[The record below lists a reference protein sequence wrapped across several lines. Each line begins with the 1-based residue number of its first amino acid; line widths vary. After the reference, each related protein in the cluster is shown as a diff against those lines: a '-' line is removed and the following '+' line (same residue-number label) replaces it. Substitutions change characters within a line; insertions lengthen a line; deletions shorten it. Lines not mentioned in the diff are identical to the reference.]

1 LLPRRRRDAAG
12 PAGETPALQRATST
26 GAVLAPIQ
34 SALHSAGPQAA
45 RIEHLWWVFFW
56 ICVAV
61 YVITILF
68 FLAAVIRGR
77 RRLEPVDNPAHDRR
91 LGFFVSTCAAV
102 TVITL
107 FALLFSSVA
116 TGNAIGTFA
125 KNDPRQLEI
134 EVTGHQWW
142 WEVKYPDAL
151 APANQINDANEIHIP
166 ILTPVLLRLDTR
178 DVIHSLWIPNL
189 HGKRDLIPGRVNKFW
204 IQADRPGV
212 YRGQCAEF
220 CGYQHAHMALM
231 VIADSPE
238 DFARWKSHMGEGAP
252 TPMTPAQLR
261 GQQVFLSAP
270 CAKCH
275 NVLGLDA
282 YGTLGPDLTHFR
294 SRPTLAAGQLL
305 NTRGNLAGWIANAPA
320 IKPGALMPPNQLS
333 GQEMSDL
340 LAYLET
346 LR

>member
-1 LLPRRRRDAAG
+1 LTLPEAPTDSRGLAQNRPRAA
-12 PAGETPALQRATST
+12 T
-26 GAVLAPIQ
+26 GFALAPVQ

-45 RIEHLWWVFFW
+45 SIEHLWWVFFW

-61 YVITILF
+61 YVITTIF
-68 FLAAVIRGR
+68 FLAAVVRGR
-77 RRLEPVDNPAHDRR
+77 RRAEAVDNPAHDRR
-91 LGFFVSTCAAV
+91 LGIFVSTCAAV
-102 TVITL
+102 TIATL
-107 FALLFSSVA
+107 FGLLFSSVA

-166 ILTPVLLRLDTR
+166 IHTPVLLRLDTR

-220 CGYQHAHMALM
+220 CGYQHAHMALT
-231 VIADSPE
+231 VVAESPE
-238 DFARWKSHMGEGAP
+238 AFARWKSHMGEGAP

-261 GQQVFLSAP
+261 GQQVFLNAP

-275 NVLGLDA
+275 NILGLDA

-320 IKPGALMPPNQLS
+320 IKPGTLMPPNQLR

-340 LAYLET
+340 LSYLET